1 MCHALLR
8 DASLYALMLTF
19 DQDLAAEARAAGCAA
34 CGGILHSARYP
45 RKPRGGPDD
54 LGPDYTTRLSFCC
67 AQDGCRRRTTPPS
80 VRYLGRR
87 VYLGAVV
94 VLVSAMAGGITA
106 TRAARLRA
114 WLGVSVRT
122 LKRWRAW
129 WRETF
134 VVSAFWRGVKGRFMP
149 PVVAAALPASLLER
163 FAGRDERMRLLHVLV
178 FLEPLTTRRAERGAG
193 SPRGGRDPQTMRLAS
208 RRRRS

>member
-8 DASLYALMLTF
+8 DASLYDQLLTF
-19 DQDLAAEARAAGCAA
+19 DHDLAAEARAAGCAFCA
-34 CGGILHSARYP
+34 GRLHSARYP
-45 RKPRGGPDD
+45 RKPRAGLDE
-54 LGPDYTTRLSFCC
+54 LGPEYATRLSFCC
-67 AQDGCRRRTTPPS
+67 AVDGCRRRTTPPS

-94 VLVSAMAGGITA
+94 VLVTAMLGGITA
-106 TRAARLRA
+106 VRAAQLRE

-134 VVSAFWRGVKGRFMP
+134 VASTFWRGAQGRFMP
-149 PVVAAALPASLLER
+149 PVAIEALPASLLER
-163 FAGRDERMRLLHVLV
+163 FAGDERMRLLHALV
-178 FLEPLTTRRAERGAG
+178 FLAPLTTRRVDRRAG
-193 SPRGGRDPQTMRLAS
+193 SVRAGGHPQTMRLVLD
-208 RRRRS
+208 RRRS

>member
-8 DASLYALMLTF
+8 DATLYDRLLTF
-19 DQDLAAEARAAGCAA
+19 DQDLAAEARAAGCGP

-54 LGPDYTTRLSFCC
+54 LGPDYATRLSFCC
-67 AQDGCRRRTTPPS
+67 AQEDCRRRTTPPS

-94 VLVSAMAGGITA
+94 VLVTAMAGGITA
-106 TRAARLRA
+106 ARAARLREL
-114 WLGVSVRT
+114 LGVSVRT

-129 WRETF
+129 WRQTF
-134 VVSAFWRGVKGRFMP
+134 VASAFWRGVKGRFMP
-149 PVVAAALPASLLER
+149 SVAVDRLPASLLER
-163 FAGRDERMRLLHVLV
+163 FAGADERTRLLHALG
-178 FLEPLTTRRAERGAG
+178 FLGPLTTRAAARGAG
-193 SPRGGRDPQTMRLAS
+193 SAMGGGDPQTMRLDPRWRHS
-208 RRRRS
+208 

>member
-8 DASLYALMLTF
+8 DASLYDQLLTF
-19 DQDLAAEARAAGCAA
+19 DHDLAAEARAAGCAF

-45 RKPRGGPDD
+45 RKPRGGLED
-54 LGPDYTTRLSFCC
+54 LGPGYATRLSFCC
-67 AQDGCRRRTTPPS
+67 AVDGCRRRTTPPS

-94 VLVSAMAGGITA
+94 VLVTAMLGGITA
-106 TRAARLRA
+106 DRAARLRE

-134 VVSAFWRGVKGRFMP
+134 VASAFWRGARGRFMP
-149 PVVAAALPASLLER
+149 PVASETLPSSLLER
-163 FAGRDERMRLLHVLV
+163 FAGDERTRLLHALV
-178 FLEPLTTRRAERGAG
+178 FLTPLTTRRADRGAG
-193 SPRGGRDPQTMRLAS
+193 SAMAGGDPQTMRLVPG
-208 RRRRS
+208 RRRS